1 MYQLF
6 LVFSLFLSCNAFIL
20 NPLPQLMPILTD
32 LEGIITSKAI
42 STSFITNLRNEFT
55 LERVFIPITELNNN
69 TSSYLIFS
77 FIFTYIYGH
86 YKFTKGT
93 ETCRIDKFKRIDKF
107 EKIDRITKDVL
118 FIILF
123 VFTKD
128 IQNAI

>member
-6 LVFSLFLSCNAFIL
+6 LVFSIFYSCNAFIV
-20 NPLPQLMPILTD
+20 NPLPQLIPLLTD

-42 STSFITNLRNEFT
+42 STSFITNLSNEFT
-55 LERVFIPITELNNN
+55 LDRVFIPITEFNNN
-69 TSSYLIFS
+69 RSSYLILS

-86 YKFTKGT
+86 YKFTQGS
-93 ETCRIDKFKRIDKF
+93 ETCRIDKFRKIDKF